1 MIAGPLHE
9 HKGCLYP
16 MTQAFSLQSFGV
28 PFPRALS
35 WANMSEALGL
45 KIHSLHK
52 SSTSLTK
59 IAAFSTSPT
68 TFSTSP
74 TTFSTSP
81 TTFSTRPTTFSTR
94 PTASLILAQGNALGK
109 PEQRN
114 KQPEGLPHNPAIR
127 LHPGKKQVFS
137 LQRFATHFHKAL
149 PWASVHETFAL

>member
-1 MIAGPLHE
+1 MIAGPQHE

-74 TTFSTSP
+74 KI
-81 TTFSTRPTTFSTR
+81 FSTR
-94 PTASLILAQGNALGK
+94 PTASFILAQGNALGK